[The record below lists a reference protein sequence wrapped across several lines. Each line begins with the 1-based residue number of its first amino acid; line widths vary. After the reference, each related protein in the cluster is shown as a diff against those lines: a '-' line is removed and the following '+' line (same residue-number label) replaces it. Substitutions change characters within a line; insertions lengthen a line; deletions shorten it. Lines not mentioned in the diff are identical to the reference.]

1 MTQIASMK
9 DRPCA
14 IKDRI
19 RELEGQLDE
28 TLQSL
33 RMEKALVSGELHEE
47 ENMLEIERAQL
58 ENNVCGAGNNE
69 ISKEL
74 EMTLRDRKRRM
85 DALKVSTTE
94 NNNYGKQDGF
104 LRDYICSELN

>member
-1 MTQIASMK
+1 MTQIATMR

-47 ENMLEIERAQL
+47 ENMLEIESSQL
-58 ENNVCGAGNNE
+58 ENNIDRQGSGELA
-69 ISKEL
+69 KEL
-74 EMTLRDRKRRM
+74 EMTLRDRKRRV
-85 DALKVSTTE
+85 DALKVSTME
-94 NNNYGKQDGF
+94 KDNDGGTRWI
-104 LRDYICSELN
+104 LRGTR

>member
-1 MTQIASMK
+1 MAQIATMR

-47 ENMLEIERAQL
+47 ENMLEIESSQL
-58 ENNVCGAGNNE
+58 QNNIRDDRQGSGELA
-69 ISKEL
+69 KEL
-74 EMTLRDRKRRM
+74 EMTLRDRKRRV
-85 DALKVSTTE
+85 DALKVGTAAKD
-94 NNNYGKQDGF
+94 NFG
-104 LRDYICSELN
+104 

>member
-1 MTQIASMK
+1 MAQIATMR

-47 ENMLEIERAQL
+47 ENMLEIESSQL
-58 ENNVCGAGNNE
+58 ENNIRGDRQGSCELA
-69 ISKEL
+69 KEL
-74 EMTLRDRKRRM
+74 EMTLRDRKRRV
-85 DALKVSTTE
+85 DALKVGTTAKD
-94 NNNYGKQDGF
+94 NIG
-104 LRDYICSELN
+104 LA

>member
-58 ENNVCGAGNNE
+58 ENNVCGARNNE

-85 DALKVSTTE
+85 DALKVSTAG
-94 NNNYGKQDGF
+94 NDNYGKTRWIF
-104 LRDYICSELN
+104 TTRHLLRA